1 MYTLQKYNKL
11 HLARALLARRFVT
24 HCQTLKFEGRGQ
36 RRYEG
41 GGEGGTGCEAGA
53 MDRGEGG
60 WLWRGPHSGCS
71 MSRLQI
77 TWQWVDSGR
86 VTVTAHALKCK
97 LPEGYDQ
104 QTNPSKREKK
114 KKQEENDRQTLPEAC

>member
-1 MYTLQKYNKL
+1 M
-11 HLARALLARRFVT
+11 R
-24 HCQTLKFEGRGQ
+24 EGGRGGQ
-36 RRYEG
+36 GVRQGQWIGGWG
-41 GGEGGTGCEAGA
+41 GGCGGVHTQVAACQ
-53 MDRGEGG
+53 DCKS
-60 WLWRGPHSGCS
+60 P
-71 MSRLQI
+71 
-77 TWQWVDSGR
+77 WQWFDSGR